1 MSKISILLVDDH
13 KMFRDGIKSVLSDD
27 NNINICGEAG
37 TYDEAV
43 SFLKK
48 EKPDIV
54 ITDITLPEKS
64 GIDLCKKVSKD
75 HPDIKVLMLSMHQS
89 EEFVMNSIKNGASGY
104 LPKETGH
111 EELLFAIK
119 KIHQGEIYFNH
130 DISQTIIKGYQK
142 TENKEELDPRS
153 ILSKRELE
161 VLKLYAEGYTNAEI
175 ADNLFISVRTVESH
189 KTHIL
194 QKLNLKSQVDLIKTA
209 IKHQIIKL

>member
-1 MSKISILLVDDH
+1 MNKISILLVDDH

-27 NNINICGEAG
+27 STINILGEAG
-37 TYDEAV
+37 TYDEAICL
-43 SFLKK
+43 LKDS
-48 EKPDIV
+48 KPDIV
-54 ITDITLPEKS
+54 ITDITLPGKS
-64 GIDLCKKVSKD
+64 GIDLCKQIKKD
-75 HPDIKVLMLSMHQS
+75 YPEIQVLMLSMHQS

-119 KIHQGEIYFNH
+119 KINQGEIYFNH

-142 TENKEELDPRS
+142 TENEEQPDPRN

-161 VLKLYAEGYTNAEI
+161 VLKLYAEGYTNSEI
-175 ADNLFISVRTVESH
+175 AENLFISVRTVESH

-209 IKHQIIKL
+209 IKYQIIKL

>member
-1 MSKISILLVDDH
+1 MDKICIVLVDDH
-13 KMFRDGIKSVLSDD
+13 KMFREGIKSVLSEDK
-27 NNINICGEAG
+27 NINVCGEAG
-37 TYDEAV
+37 TYDEAINTI
-43 SFLKK
+43 SNKN
-48 EKPDIV
+48 PDIV
-54 ITDITLPEKS
+54 LTDITLPGKS
-64 GIDLCKKVSKD
+64 GIELCKTISEKF
-75 HPDIKVLMLSMHQS
+75 PDVKILMLSMHQS

-130 DISQTIIKGYQK
+130 DISQTIIKGYRK
-142 TENKEELDPRS
+142 TESEEEPDPRQ

-161 VLKLYAEGYTNAEI
+161 VLKLYAEGYTNTEI
-175 ADNLFISVRTVESH
+175 AESLFISVRTVESH